1 MRKLFSI
8 LFCVFLI
15 SVSAFA
21 SPFGFSKGMSFE
33 QVKEACGG
41 REPVK
46 IDDGLYYI
54 VPVKQ
59 HPYFIRYIA
68 WIDEKEG
75 LNYIKA
81 IGKDINTNGYGF
93 ELKSKFDSLE
103 TSLSKTYGKCDR
115 TDFLMPGSIWDDLD
129 DWMYALEKKE
139 RYLLSGWQRKYGS
152 TLPDELESVGLIAMA
167 NSSYSGCIVLEY
179 EFTNHEAI
187 NKAQQDE
194 NDSVF

>member
-1 MRKLFSI
+1 MKKLFSV
-8 LFCVFLI
+8 LFCIFLI
-15 SVSAFA
+15 SVSVFA
-21 SPFGFSKGMSFE
+21 SPFGLSKGMTLE

-59 HPYFIRYIA
+59 HPYFVRYIA

-81 IGKDINTNGYGF
+81 IGKDIDTNSYGF
-93 ELKSKFDSLE
+93 DLRSKFESLE
-103 TSLSKTYGKCDR
+103 NSLSKTYGNCDR
-115 TDFLMPGSIWDDLD
+115 MDFLMPGSIWDDLD

-139 RYLLSGWQRKYGS
+139 RYLMSSWERKYGS
-152 TLPDELESVGLIAMA
+152 TLPDELECVYLGAMA
-167 NSSYSGCIVLEY
+167 NSSTSGYIVLEY
-179 EFTNHEAI
+179 KFTNHEAI
-187 NKAQQDE
+187 DKAKQE
-194 NDSVF
+194 EEDSVF